1 MAHSTCIR
9 TWSKPENLQILPPE
23 NRDIRESGPSTRW
36 KCWTSK
42 FKGFWLLIYSQ
53 SKFDFISTWLKH
65 KVIWVAQCF
74 RYKKK
79 MYLKTAN
86 LLTGETEAT
95 VEEQAK
101 VAEGI
106 KQEIISHWHPNI
118 TINIVNDYTHWI
130 PGQVILNQVVLE
142 TFFLLCRQIGSNKRK
157 TWTIA
162 EFHFNVTFGNV
173 RLLSGPW
180 WLSTTSKRLVR

>member
-1 MAHSTCIR
+1 
-9 TWSKPENLQILPPE
+9 
-23 NRDIRESGPSTRW
+23 
-36 KCWTSK
+36 
-42 FKGFWLLIYSQ
+42 
-53 SKFDFISTWLKH
+53 
-65 KVIWVAQCF
+65 
-74 RYKKK
+74 

-130 PGQVILNQVVLE
+130 PGQVILNRVILK
-142 TFFLLCRQIGSNKRK
+142 TFILL
-157 TWTIA
+157 
-162 EFHFNVTFGNV
+162 
-173 RLLSGPW
+173 
-180 WLSTTSKRLVR
+180 